1 MSSHL
6 NALQV
11 RLSNERARLARATT
25 DQERAMRSV
34 WVAQCEKEIARE
46 TAREWSDSPAGESA
60 ARYFDAVDNDNTM
73 TDDELLAALEG

>member
-6 NALQV
+6 NALQT
-11 RLSNERARLARATT
+11 RLSNERARLASAKT

-46 TAREWSDSPAGESA
+46 TAREWSDSPSGQSA
-60 ARYFDAVDNDNTM
+60 ARYFDAIEVDM
-73 TDDELLAALEG
+73 SDDELLAALES